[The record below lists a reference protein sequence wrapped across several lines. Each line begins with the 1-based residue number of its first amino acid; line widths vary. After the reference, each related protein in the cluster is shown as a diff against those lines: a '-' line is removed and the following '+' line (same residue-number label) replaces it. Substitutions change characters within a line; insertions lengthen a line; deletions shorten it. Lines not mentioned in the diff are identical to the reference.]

1 MGRSGDPQSVFNPLD
16 EPSAADRRFF
26 PLPIKMTCHP
36 ERERGIS
43 LIYMQLQ
50 FLILSSKMPS
60 GLIYR
65 IVYKG

>member
-1 MGRSGDPQSVFNPLD
+1 MGRSGDPHSVFNPSD

-26 PLPIKMTCHP
+26 FLPIKMTCHP
-36 ERERGIS
+36 ERKRGIS
-43 LIYMQLQ
+43 LVYIQLQ

-60 GLIYR
+60 GLIDR